1 MSQQNNEKITSSVP
15 DIQFCD
21 QIQEVSKMPPDFL
34 SRNVIDALEIRSRIG
49 WILSINQ
56 ETHAHPQ
63 K

>member
-1 MSQQNNEKITSSVP
+1 MSQQINEKITSSVP

-49 WILSINQ
+49 
-56 ETHAHPQ
+56 
-63 K
+63 